1 MKVYKALKVKKN
13 LISAISQL
21 TNLIQSNNSIQIENE
36 FEFDI
41 NELLQ
46 KRQEKVTELINLKK
60 QLSITAQPIQE
71 KIFEL
76 SELKQ
81 ELQMLKG
88 IKTEQ
93 GVTSH
98 EYSDVMITKK
108 VQITKVELVKMI
120 ENLVAKIDNIQSD
133 IDEFNYSTEL
143 V

>member
-21 TNLIQSNNSIQIENE
+21 TDLIQSNNSIQTENE

-41 NELLQ
+41 NELFE
-46 KRQEKVTELINLKK
+46 KRQEKVAELINLKK
-60 QLSITAQPIQE
+60 QFSITARPIQE
-71 KIFEL
+71 KIFKL

-88 IKTEQ
+88 ISTEQ
-93 GVTSH
+93 GVTSRR
-98 EYSDVMITKK
+98 YSDTMVTKK

-120 ENLVAKIDNIQSD
+120 ESLVGKIDNIQSE

-143 V
+143 I

>member
-21 TNLIQSNNSIQIENE
+21 TDLIQSNNSIQAENE

-41 NELLQ
+41 NELLE
-46 KRQEKVTELINLKK
+46 KRREKVAELINLKK

-88 IKTEQ
+88 ISTEQ

-98 EYSDVMITKK
+98 RYSDVMITKK

-120 ENLVAKIDNIQSD
+120 DSLVAKIDNIQSE

-143 V
+143 I